1 MARIV
6 STEDDGF
13 YPLPH
18 LPRACAVTGRAE
30 GRFIDFNVLIDRPEA
45 THLYLDVGLI
55 EEVAREHLGMV
66 SAGKAK
72 QLEEWHE
79 HEKGRAD
86 ELAEQNENLLDTIKT
101 LRRLDGAVPMPAA
114 TERGS

>member
-6 STEDDGF
+6 STEDEGF

-18 LPRACAVTGRAE
+18 PPRACAVTGRAE

-45 THLYLDVGLI
+45 THLYLDVGLF
-55 EEVAREHLGMV
+55 EEIAREHLGMV

-72 QLEEWHE
+72 QLEEWLE
-79 HEKGRAD
+79 NAKRERD
-86 ELAEQNENLLDTIKT
+86 ELQGVLNTAIELEEKAGADAVNRKG
-101 LRRLDGAVPMPAA
+101 LRNAG
-114 TERGS
+114 

>member
-6 STEDDGF
+6 DTADEGF

-18 LPRACAVTGRAE
+18 PPRVCAVTGRAE
-30 GRFIDFNVLIDRPEA
+30 GRFVDFNVLIDRPEA

-55 EEVAREHLGMV
+55 EEIAREELGMV

-72 QLEEWHE
+72 QLEEWLE
-79 HEKGRAD
+79 NAKRERD
-86 ELAEQNENLLDTIKT
+86 ELQGVLDTAIELEEKAGADAVNRKG
-101 LRRLDGAVPMPAA
+101 LRNAG
-114 TERGS
+114 

>member
-6 STEDDGF
+6 DTKDEGF

-18 LPRACAVTGRAE
+18 LPRVCAVTGRAE

-72 QLEEWHE
+72 QLEEWLE
-79 HEKGRAD
+79 NAKRERD
-86 ELAEQNENLLDTIKT
+86 ELQGVLDTAIELEEKAGADAVNRKG
-101 LRRLDGAVPMPAA
+101 LRNAG
-114 TERGS
+114 